1 MAIKTYIA
9 APPSSGDGTGD
20 VTASG
25 TLTANA
31 VMIGNGVK
39 VIKAVAGILTDGV
52 SKLILGVAGA
62 SVGSIDFKNAT
73 SGTLNIA
80 PQTGALGTSNIVVPA
95 VSGTLTVNDASQVL
109 TVKTID
115 CDLNTVTN
123 VARTKV
129 DADNTLPATCAK
141 GEIVTLDNGT
151 FFHGQGTND
160 WDQVLKASDI
170 GGVRAVTGTTD
181 TILST
186 DFSKLVTFTNA
197 ATIAVTLPQAGSG
210 SPAAWLSGWY
220 FTAQNIG
227 NTAVTITPTTSTIN
241 GAATLVLLSGQSAV
255 IFSNGTNYLAVLS
268 SDAFRVIP
276 ATEKSVAYTTLLSDS
291 GKSIDHPSGDANAR
305 TFTIDSNA
313 NVPYPIGTCI
323 SFSNMTAEVVTI
335 AITADTLY
343 LAGTGTTGS
352 RSLARYGTATAR
364 KLTSTT
370 WLISGVGLT

>member
-1 MAIKTYIA
+1 MGLTIY
-9 APPSSGDGTGD
+9 PPEGGAGTGD
-20 VTASG
+20 VVASN
-25 TLTANA
+25 TLTSNTVVLGDGATD
-31 VMIGNGVK
+31 VK
-39 VIKAVAGILTDGV
+39 TTAGLTTDGT
-52 SKLILGVAGA
+52 SKIVLGVAGGA
-62 SVGSIDFKNAT
+62 VGSVDLKNAT
-73 SGTLNIA
+73 SGTINIA
-80 PQTGALGTSNIVVPA
+80 PQTGALGSSAIVVPA
-95 VSGTLTVNDASQVL
+95 VSGTITVNDAAQTL
-109 TVKTID
+109 TNKTID

-141 GEIVTLDNGT
+141 GEIITLDNGA

-210 SPAAWLSGWY
+210 SPASWLSGWY

-241 GAATLVLLSGQSAV
+241 GASTLVLLSGQSAV

-276 ATEKSVAYTTLLSDS
+276 ANSQSAAYTTLLSDS

-313 NVPYPIGTCI
+313 NVPYPVGTCI

-335 AITADTLY
+335 AITSDTMY
-343 LAGTGTTGS
+343 LAGPGTTGS

-370 WLISGVGLT
+370 WIISGVGLT

>member
-1 MAIKTYIA
+1 M
-9 APPSSGDGTGD
+9 SGYYGGGGSGSGD

-25 TLTANA
+25 TLTGNA
-31 VMIGNGVK
+31 VILGNGTTGV
-39 VIKAVAGILTDGV
+39 KAVTGITTDGQ
-52 SKLILGVAGA
+52 SAI
-62 SVGSIDFKNAT
+62 N
-73 SGTLNIA
+73 
-80 PQTGALGTSNIVVPA
+80 LGTSGVFDGMIRFYN
-95 VSGTLTVNDASQVL
+95 TDASANTLVL
-109 TVKTID
+109 TVPSLADLGDTILTLPTVTDTLVGVDAAQTLTNKTID
-115 CDLNTVTN
+115 CDSNIVTN

-141 GEIVTLDNGT
+141 GEIITLDNGA

-210 SPAAWLSGWY
+210 SPASWLSGWY

-241 GAATLVLLSGQSAV
+241 GASTLVLLSGQSAV

-276 ATEKSVAYTTLLSDS
+276 ANSQSAAYTTLLSDS

-313 NVPYPIGTCI
+313 NVPYPVGTCI

-335 AITADTLY
+335 AITSDTMY
-343 LAGTGTTGS
+343 LAGPGTTGS

-370 WLISGVGLT
+370 WIISGVGLT